1 MKGLESL
8 QKADACLEPKH
19 ASMIKFFVNIL
30 NDYFRNKSFIT
41 DVRLGYI

>member
-19 ASMIKFFVNIL
+19 ASMIKLFCE
-30 NDYFRNKSFIT
+30 YT
-41 DVRLGYI
+41 